1 MRLGKKKLL
10 LILMQLAKQLTI
22 ILFLSALPLFVQSQG
37 VGVVLSGG
45 GAAGFAHIGVLKA
58 LEENNIPINY
68 ITGTSSGAL
77 VGAMYASGYS
87 PQEIEDYVL
96 SNKFQLMSKGAI
108 EQRYEFLLREDNENA
123 SSISFPFSLDS
134 IFSKSLPTNFIR
146 PELLDFEMLR
156 LFGASG
162 ASHQYN
168 FDSLFVPFRCVA
180 SDIVAKKGMVF
191 SNGQL
196 NEAVRASMTFP
207 FYVNPIRINGV
218 LYFDGG
224 LYNNFPSDVMYNSF
238 PVDFIIG
245 SNVSYNASP
254 PNEDDLIS
262 QLTNMLVSHT
272 TFKIPCESG
281 IIIEPKSN
289 ISTFDFEEVDEA
301 INAGYV
307 STIAMMDSIKNA
319 LDSRVSSE
327 ELNKRRSEFKASVHP
342 LVVSEVSTTNKFGL
356 DESYVRKSIL
366 KNKKAETI
374 AGMRFKRRYFRTYAT
389 PQIKY
394 LFPTLEAKADS
405 TYRLNIKV
413 TEAKHF
419 RIDLGGIVSTRAINT
434 GFVQL
439 NYMRLDRFASTIQ
452 VGGYF
457 GKFYNSGRANVDLHF
472 PSYYPI
478 SASVYGVINRWDY
491 FKSFTTFFDDEKP
504 SFLVQNEAYI
514 GGGIKLPIFNNSK
527 FGLDYRHFETQ
538 DRYYQ
543 NSDFINKDTTDR
555 TILFGNTLILT
566 LEHNSLNRKQWASA
580 GTFAQFKAI
589 YSDAQEH
596 SVAGSTSL
604 EYYDFRNGHHWF
616 NIRGE
621 IQNFP
626 LSTKYF
632 SFGVHGLASIT
643 NLSVLKNYTATLL
656 NMNAFQP
663 IPDLQTYFFSE
674 YRSPQYI
681 GGGLNI
687 IFSLRKNIDIRLDGY
702 WYQPFIS
709 ITENDD
715 GTFGYSKP
723 FKGESQVASLSA
735 IYHSPLGPIRAS
747 LNYFPKQKSPLAFQ
761 FTYGFIIFHERA
773 FR

>member
-1 MRLGKKKLL
+1 MV
-10 LILMQLAKQLTI
+10 MQLAKSLTI
-22 ILFLSALPLFVQSQG
+22 FLFLSMLPLLSKAQG
-37 VGVVLSGG
+37 IGVVLSGG
-45 GAAGFAHIGVLKA
+45 GASGFAHIGVLKA

-77 VGAMYASGYS
+77 VGAMYACGYS
-87 PQEIEDYVL
+87 PVEIERYVL
-96 SNKFQLMSKGAI
+96 STNFQLMSKGQI

-123 SSISFPFSLDS
+123 SGISFSFSLDS

-156 LFGASG
+156 LFALSG
-162 ASHQYN
+162 ASKAYN

-180 SDIVAKKGMVF
+180 SDIVAKKGVVF
-191 SNGQL
+191 STGQL

-224 LYNNFPSDVMYNSF
+224 LYNNFPADVMYNSF

-245 SNVSYNASP
+245 SNVSYNAGP
-254 PNEDDLIS
+254 PKEDDLIS

-272 TFKIPCESG
+272 TFEIPCEFG
-281 IIIEPKSN
+281 IIIEPKSE
-289 ISTFDFEEVDEA
+289 ISTFDFSDVDKA
-301 INAGYV
+301 IKAGYE
-307 STIAMMDSIKNA
+307 STILMMDSIKSMVEHRISTQEIN
-319 LDSRVSSE
+319 E
-327 ELNKRRSEFKASVHP
+327 KRSFFKSKINP
-342 LVVSEVSTTNKFGL
+342 LIISEVNTSNKYGL

-366 KNKKAETI
+366 KNNKNQVI
-374 AGMRFKRRYFRTYAT
+374 SGNRFKRRYFRTYAT

-394 LFPTLEAKADS
+394 LYPTLKAKADS
-405 TYRLNIKV
+405 TFALNIKV
-413 TEAKHF
+413 TESKPF
-419 RIDLGGIVSTRAINT
+419 RIDFGGIISTRAINT
-434 GFVQL
+434 GFIQL
-439 NYMRLDRFASTIQ
+439 NYMRLDKIASTIQ

-478 SASVYGVINRWDY
+478 SVNVYGVINRWDY

-527 FGLDYRHFETQ
+527 FALDYRHFETQ

-543 NSDFINKDTTDR
+543 SGSFTNKDTTDR

-566 LEHNSLNRKQWASA
+566 IEHNSLNRKQWASS
-580 GTFAQFKAI
+580 GTLAQFKAI
-589 YSDAQEH
+589 YSGAGEH
-596 SVAGSTSL
+596 STSGSTSI
-604 EYYDFRNGHHWF
+604 EQYDYRNTHHWF

-621 IQNFP
+621 IQGFP
-626 LSTKYF
+626 LSTRYF
-632 SFGVHGLASIT
+632 SFGLHGLASIT
-643 NLSVLKNYTATLL
+643 NLSLLKNYTATLL

-663 IPDLQTYFFSE
+663 LPDLQTYFFSE

-681 GGGLNI
+681 GGGVNI
-687 IFSLRKNIDIRLDGY
+687 VFSLRKNIDVRFDGY

-709 ITENDD
+709 IKLNDD

>member
-1 MRLGKKKLL
+1 MH
-10 LILMQLAKQLTI
+10 LAKRLTI
-22 ILFLSALPLFVQSQG
+22 ILFFCFPPLIVQSQG
-37 VGVVLSGG
+37 VGLVLSGG
-45 GAAGFAHIGVLKA
+45 GASGFAHIGVLKA

-68 ITGTSSGAL
+68 ITGTSAGAL

-87 PQEIEDYVL
+87 PQEIEEYVL
-96 SNKFQLMSKGAI
+96 SSKFQLMCKGAI

-123 SSISFPFSLDS
+123 SGISFPFSLDS
-134 IFSKSLPTNFIR
+134 IFNKSLPTNFIR

-156 LFGASG
+156 LFGSTG

-180 SDIVAKKGMVF
+180 SDIVAKKSVVF
-191 SNGQL
+191 SNGYL
-196 NEAVRASMTFP
+196 NEVVRASMTFP

-224 LYNNFPSDVMYNSF
+224 LYNNFPSDVMYNCYQA
-238 PVDFIIG
+238 DYIIG
-245 SNVSYNASP
+245 SNVSYNAAP
-254 PNEDDLIS
+254 PGEDDLIS
-262 QLTNMLVSHT
+262 QLTNMLVTHT
-272 TFKIPCESG
+272 KFNIPCEEG
-281 IIIEPKSN
+281 IIIEPKAE
-289 ISTFDFEEVDEA
+289 ISTFDFEQVDDA
-301 INAGYV
+301 IDAGYEAAL
-307 STIAMMDSIKNA
+307 AMMDSIKSMV
-319 LDSRVSSE
+319 DVRVDPVELKKRRAAFRESIYPLVISE
-327 ELNKRRSEFKASVHP
+327 VNTSNKR
-342 LVVSEVSTTNKFGL
+342 GL

-366 KNKKAETI
+366 KNKKGESI
-374 AGMRFKRRYFRTYAT
+374 SGMRFKRRYFRTYAT
-389 PQIKY
+389 PQIQY
-394 LFPTLEAKADS
+394 LYPTMEAKPDS

-413 TEAKHF
+413 KESKPF
-419 RIDLGGIVSTRAINT
+419 RVDIGGIVSTRAINT
-434 GFVQL
+434 GFIQL
-439 NYMRLDRFASTIQ
+439 NYMRLDRFATTIQ
-452 VGGYF
+452 AGGYF

-472 PSYYPI
+472 PSYYPL
-478 SASVYGVINRWDY
+478 SASIYGVINRWDY

-527 FGLDYRHFETQ
+527 FAFDYRHFETQ

-543 NSDFINKDTTDR
+543 SSNFTNKDTTDR
-555 TILFGNTLILT
+555 TILYGNSLILS
-566 LEHNSLNRKQWASA
+566 LEHNSLNRKQWATS
-580 GTFAQFKAI
+580 GTMAQFKAI
-589 YSDAQEH
+589 YSGAKEH
-596 SVAGSTSL
+596 SLAGSTSP
-604 EYYDFRNGHHWF
+604 EQYDYRNGHHWF

-621 IQNFP
+621 IQGFP

-632 SFGVHGLASIT
+632 SFGLHGLASIT
-643 NLSVLKNYTATLL
+643 TLSVLKNYTATIL

-663 IPDLQTYFFSE
+663 LPDLQTYFFSE

-681 GGGLNI
+681 GGGVNI
-687 IFSLRKNIDIRLDGY
+687 IFSLRKNIDIRADGY

-709 ITENDD
+709 ITKNDD

-747 LNYFPKQKSPLAFQ
+747 LNYFPKQKNPLAFQ

>member
-1 MRLGKKKLL
+1 
-10 LILMQLAKQLTI
+10 MQLAKKLTI
-22 ILFLSALPLFVQSQG
+22 SLFLIALAYQSRAQG

-77 VGAMYASGYS
+77 VGAMYACGYS
-87 PQEIEDYVL
+87 PLEIENYVL
-96 SNKFQLMSKGAI
+96 SNKFQLMSKGEI

-123 SSISFPFSLDS
+123 SGINFSFSLDS

-156 LFGASG
+156 LFALAGASK
-162 ASHQYN
+162 SYN

-180 SDIVAKKGMVF
+180 SDIVAKQGVVF
-191 SNGQL
+191 STGQL

-224 LYNNFPSDVMYNSF
+224 LYNNFPSDVMYNNF

-245 SNVSYNASP
+245 SNVSYNAGP
-254 PNEDDLIS
+254 PREDDLIS
-262 QLTNMLVSHT
+262 QLTNMLVTHT
-272 TFKIPCESG
+272 SFKIPCESG
-281 IIIEPKSN
+281 IIIEPKSD
-289 ISTFDFEEVDEA
+289 ISTFDFDDVDEA
-301 INAGYV
+301 IRAGYE
-307 STIAMMDSIKNA
+307 STISMMDSIKKMVDYRIS
-319 LDSRVSSE
+319 LDD
-327 ELNKRRSEFKASVHP
+327 LNQKRNLFKSNIKPFVI
-342 LVVSEVSTTNKFGL
+342 SEVNTSNKYGL

-366 KNKKAETI
+366 KNNKGQLIT
-374 AGMRFKRRYFRTYAT
+374 GGRFKRRYFRTYAT

-394 LFPTLEAKADS
+394 LYPTLQAKSDS
-405 TYRLNIKV
+405 TFALNLKV
-413 TEAKHF
+413 TESKPF
-419 RIDLGGIVSTRAINT
+419 RIDFGGIVSTRAINT
-434 GFVQL
+434 GFIQL
-439 NYMRLDRFASTIQ
+439 NYMRLDKIASTIQ

-457 GKFYNSGRANVDLHF
+457 GKFYNSGRANIDLHF

-478 SASVYGVINRWDY
+478 SANIYGVINRWDY

-527 FGLDYRHFETQ
+527 FSLDYRHFETQ

-543 NSDFINKDTTDR
+543 SSEFTNKDTTDR
-555 TILFGNTLILT
+555 TILFGDCLILT
-566 LEHNSLNRKQWASA
+566 LEHNSLNRKQWASS
-580 GTFAQFKAI
+580 GTLAQFKAI
-589 YSDAQEH
+589 YSGAVEH
-596 SVAGSTSL
+596 STAGSTSL
-604 EYYDFRNGHHWF
+604 EDYDYRNGHHWF

-621 IQNFP
+621 IQSFP

-632 SFGVHGLASIT
+632 SFGLHGLASIT
-643 NLSVLKNYTATLL
+643 NLSLLKNYTATLL

-663 IPDLQTYFFSE
+663 LPDLQTYFFTE

-681 GGGLNI
+681 GGGVNI

-709 ITENDD
+709 IKKNDD

-723 FKGESQVASLSA
+723 FKGESQVASLTA